1 MIKFNKSMPSSLQNK
16 KGEDKKTVSPENKNS
31 DPKKTND
38 GLPSYEESMNDKVK
52 EEEQK
57 ANSEPGPY
65 VKFPH
70 PVNRHNV
77 SNNRIN
83 TQFPGNTTLTYLN
96 ASSKNNTK

>member
-1 MIKFNKSMPSSLQNK
+1 MPSSLQNK
-16 KGEDKKTVSPENKNS
+16 EGEDKKTILAGNKNS
-31 DPKKTND
+31 DPKNVKND

-65 VKFPH
+65 VKLPH